1 MTAPAREGSAVYRG
15 LVVHRR
21 LRPRRH
27 RLDYR
32 VFSLLL
38 DLDDL
43 PTLGRRLRWFA
54 HNRFAPV
61 SFHDRD
67 HGPGDGAPLRPW
79 VEAAL
84 SRAGLDLGG
93 GPIRVLCYPRLWGYV
108 FNPLTVYFCHH
119 PDGRLGAVVHEVNN
133 TFGDRHCYLI
143 PVTEGD
149 ARAQVVRQSCDKR
162 MYVSPFMDM
171 ETTYHFRIRPPAE
184 TVNVAI
190 QQTDQAGTI
199 LFASFT
205 GERQPL
211 TDRSLAAAVARHP
224 LMTVKVIAGI
234 HWEALKLFVKGMRLL
249 PRGQAPADLVTVV
262 PPGERSRVPQ
272 ATRSGASS

>member
-1 MTAPAREGSAVYRG
+1 MSGTGQEMSAIYRG
-15 LVVHRR
+15 AVLHRR

-43 PTLGRRLRWFA
+43 PSLDGRLRWFGY
-54 HNRFAPV
+54 NRGAPL

-67 HGPGDGAPLRPW
+67 HGPGEGTPLRPW
-79 VEAAL
+79 VDAELA
-84 SRAGLDLGG
+84 RAGLDLGG

-119 PDGRLGAVVHEVNN
+119 PDGRLGAMLYEVNN

-143 PVTEGD
+143 PVD
-149 ARAQVVRQSCDKR
+149 ATQAGAQVIRQACDKR
-162 MYVSPFMDM
+162 LYVSPFMEM
-171 ETTYHFRIRPPAE
+171 ETRYHFRVQPPGE
-184 TVNVAI
+184 TIAVAI
-190 QQTDQAGTI
+190 RQTDADGPI

-205 GERQPL
+205 GNRAPL
-211 TDRSLAAAVARHP
+211 SDRALAGAVARHP
-224 LMTVKVIAGI
+224 LMTLKVMAGI
-234 HWEALKLFVKGMRLL
+234 HWEALKLFAKGMRLL
-249 PRGQAPADLVTVV
+249 PRGPAPRDLVTVV
-262 PPGERSRVPQ
+262 RP
-272 ATRSGASS
+272 GASP